1 VSSLR
6 LGAPGVGPGGTF
18 GDVPFVRQAAVARCS
33 ELTGPLILTL

>member
-1 VSSLR
+1 MSSLR
-6 LGAPGVGPGGTF
+6 LGAPGDTF